1 MFILQATKVA
11 SAATKKTKE
20 LGQTVN
26 DSVIK
31 PTKEKVNMTVCCT
44 CVIVLIDNWN
54 GFTNILMVKVTV
66 LFILFSS

>member
-44 CVIVLIDNWN
+44 RVNIDNWN